1 MFVFHVAAL
10 LTFLTLVASLR
21 ILLFSATCRPRQAIF
36 PTPLGFR
43 CYPNFRDT
51 NLNLGHDLALKVSKV
66 VRTLITNV
74 NADLSAGTR
83 DQRGVLK
90 LYKRT
95 HVGDAVLKLHYETCP
110 TTESRFWGLR
120 LERKGG
126 RVVHIYWLEGQAA
139 YQIWTFPSP
148 VAGDGLF
155 EGTKRRDFHGN
166 VDSFE
171 LSEPFFEAFRFGYV
185 KAPSEDGVVTLTT
198 APFNFCGGMVVNFTL
213 VVLTPSLKGPGLQK
227 QCCAVRLALIRRVDA
242 DINHHACANKVLR
255 RVKQIEKEPL
265 VKVLRLHSNGGVY
278 GALPKAFTDVL
289 QHVQNQATEN
299 RVRTPEEQL

>member
-10 LTFLTLVASLR
+10 LTLVASLR
-21 ILLFSATCRPRQAIF
+21 FLLFNATCRPRQAIF

-43 CYPNFRDT
+43 CYPDFQHTD
-51 NLNLGHDLALKVSKV
+51 LNLGDDLALKVSKEV
-66 VRTLITNV
+66 QRLITKV

-83 DQRGVLK
+83 DQRGVLQHN
-90 LYKRT
+90 KRT
-95 HVGDAVLKLHYETCP
+95 DVGDAVLKLHYETCP

-148 VAGDGLF
+148 VTGDGLF
-155 EGTKRRDFHGN
+155 EEEKRMDFHGN
-166 VDSFE
+166 VDYFE
-171 LSEPFFEAFRFGYV
+171 LSQPFFDAFRFGYV

-198 APFNFCGGMVVNFTL
+198 APFNFCGGMVVTFTL
-213 VVLTPSLKGPGLQK
+213 VVLPPSLKGPGLQK

-242 DINHHACANKVLR
+242 DIKHKHDKYASKLLR
-255 RVKQIEKEPL
+255 RVEQIEKEPF
-265 VKVLRLHSNGGVY
+265 VKVLRLHSNGGAY
-278 GALPKAFTDVL
+278 GALLKAFTDVL
-289 QHVQNQATEN
+289 QQLNDQAKEN